1 VRPRP
6 SRQAQRGL
14 PRTTATDHRPAGCIC
29 QTSACTETRLT
40 GLLAFLQLRP
50 FNECPEYDFAECFS
64 GVPGTVGYVSF
75 NKYSV
80 EHIAE
85 MLIKKLK
92 A

>member
-1 VRPRP
+1 
-6 SRQAQRGL
+6 
-14 PRTTATDHRPAGCIC
+14 
-29 QTSACTETRLT
+29 LT
-40 GLLAFLQLRP
+40 P

-64 GVPGTVGYVSF
+64 GVPGIVGYVSF

>member
-1 VRPRP
+1 
-6 SRQAQRGL
+6 
-14 PRTTATDHRPAGCIC
+14 
-29 QTSACTETRLT
+29 
-40 GLLAFLQLRP
+40 
-50 FNECPEYDFAECFS
+50 
-64 GVPGTVGYVSF
+64 VPGTVGYVSF

>member
-1 VRPRP
+1 MFDYKFTWVVGGSDKGWTFHYRPEH
-6 SRQAQRGL
+6 L
-14 PRTTATDHRPAGCIC
+14 PL
-29 QTSACTETRLT
+29 SAEMSS
-40 GLLAFLQLRP
+40 LLAFLQLRP